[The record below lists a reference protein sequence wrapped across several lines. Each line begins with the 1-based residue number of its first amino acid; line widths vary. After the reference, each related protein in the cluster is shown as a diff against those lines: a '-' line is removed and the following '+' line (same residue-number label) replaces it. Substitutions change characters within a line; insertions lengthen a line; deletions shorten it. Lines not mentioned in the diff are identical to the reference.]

1 VHLASVVVNRVL
13 PELFGRG
20 EEAVFDR
27 LRKPAGVRVLTGAI
41 AAAGGAESAGGG
53 RGRAPAGSADAVTAV
68 LEAAEL
74 AVTLRRTRAEHM
86 TRLRAELDPTVP
98 LVYVPYLFTRA
109 HGVRATRALADALA
123 AEIDD

>member
-1 VHLASVVVNRVL
+1 
-13 PELFGRG
+13 
-20 EEAVFDR
+20 
-27 LRKPAGVRVLTGAI
+27 
-41 AAAGGAESAGGG
+41 
-53 RGRAPAGSADAVTAV
+53 VTAV
-68 LEAAEL
+68 LDAAEL
-74 AVTLRRTRAEHM
+74 AVTLRRTRAEHL